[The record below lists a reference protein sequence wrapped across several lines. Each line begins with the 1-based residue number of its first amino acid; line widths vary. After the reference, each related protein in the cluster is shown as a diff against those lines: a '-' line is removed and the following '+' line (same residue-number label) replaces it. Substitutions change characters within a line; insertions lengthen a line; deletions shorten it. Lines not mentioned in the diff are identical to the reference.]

1 MTAIDNTQ
9 PTPSKYRW
17 LVLVTC
23 FLLYLFG
30 NYASFIMGLTMIPVR
45 EAMGIDAAAGGM
57 LSSLLMFGAVI
68 GCVFAGRLA
77 NTWGSRNVVI
87 ASGFVVGLC
96 CIGCALTTDYT
107 LWLVLRFITGL
118 GYGAQLGPVVKL
130 AADHWAGPRQN
141 IATAAILCSF
151 PIAGLTASFA
161 TKMFVADYRIVWA
174 LTAIAIIPALLL
186 LLVPSDKLSASQI
199 KAEQESG
206 KNLGFGSIFEGNL
219 KFVTTFAIIVSFM
232 NMAGVWALG
241 TWLPSWLIQE
251 RGLSTD
257 LMTNF
262 SMVNYIGG
270 FFGYFFWS
278 WLGKKIGNP
287 KSLIAGY
294 FATAVAMVCYI
305 AIPGTDLLF
314 YLGPVLYFCQAVN
327 VMCSITFAEAFPRH
341 IRAYGAGTCFNVG
354 RVGSIISPYS
364 TALIGTALG
373 LTAGL
378 ATVPVFYAVGG
389 LFGFGLKRFVN
400 KQEALEGKDSGAAES
415 DRQDA
420 LESPLAQAE

>member
-1 MTAIDNTQ
+1 MTSNAAAVE
-9 PTPSKYRW
+9 TPSKYRW

-30 NYASFIMGLTMIPVR
+30 NYSSFIMGLTMIPVR
-45 EAMGIDAAAGGM
+45 EAMGLDAAAGGM

-77 NTWGSRNVVI
+77 STWGSRNVVI
-87 ASGFVVGLC
+87 ASGFVVGAC
-96 CIGCALTTDYT
+96 CVVCALTTNYA
-107 LWLVLRFITGL
+107 LWLVLRFVTGV

-130 AADHWAGPRQN
+130 AADHWAGKNQGT
-141 IATAAILCSF
+141 ATAAILCSF
-151 PIAGLTASFA
+151 PIAGLSAAFA
-161 TKMFVADYRIVWA
+161 TKMFAADYRIVWA
-174 LTAIAIIPALLL
+174 LTALAAIPALLL
-186 LLVPSDKLSASQI
+186 LFVPSDKLSAAEV
-199 KAEQESG
+199 KAQEASG

-219 KFVTTFAIIVSFM
+219 KWVTVFAIIVSFM

-241 TWLPSWLIQE
+241 TWLPSWLMTE

-257 LMTNF
+257 LMANF
-262 SMVNYIGG
+262 SMVNYVGG

-294 FATAVAMVCYI
+294 FATAAAMVLYI
-305 AIPGTDLLF
+305 SMPGTEILF

-354 RVGSIISPYS
+354 RIGSIISPYT
-364 TALIGTALG
+364 TAIVGAAFG

-378 ATVPVFYAVGG
+378 AMVPVFYAVGG
-389 LFGFGLKRFVN
+389 AFGFGLKKFVT
-400 KQEALEGKDSGAAES
+400 KQERIE
-415 DRQDA
+415 
-420 LESPLAQAE
+420 AQAGSCQDLDAPGTQGA